1 MLFCLIIQ
9 YHEYAHVKTNRPD
22 MHISTVTYVFIYLK
36 YYGEKDFLQMT
47 FNKIVVNLFVFKNLN
62 KMYLI

>member
-22 MHISTVTYVFIYLK
+22 MHISTVTYVLSI
-36 YYGEKDFLQMT
+36 
-47 FNKIVVNLFVFKNLN
+47 
-62 KMYLI
+62 